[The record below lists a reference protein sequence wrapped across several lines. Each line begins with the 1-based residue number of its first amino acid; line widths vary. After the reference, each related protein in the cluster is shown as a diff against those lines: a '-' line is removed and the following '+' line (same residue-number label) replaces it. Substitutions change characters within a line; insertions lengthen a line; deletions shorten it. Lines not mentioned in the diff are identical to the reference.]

1 MFGRRKI
8 QYKTNQELRAMV
20 RAGVV
25 TSQALDAAVEATA
38 PGVTT
43 VELDRTFRDVLDRN
57 GATSNFLGYY
67 GFPATIC
74 ASPNDVVVH
83 GIPNDRPLEDGD
95 IVSIDGGA
103 IVDGWHGDSA
113 RTVLVGETSRQ
124 DAELSEMTRAAM
136 WRGIAA
142 AATAQRVGEIGA
154 AIESFVRKEA
164 GGTYGI
170 VEEYVGHGIGT
181 EMHMAPDVPNYRTR
195 DSGPR
200 IKPGMA
206 LAIEPMLVTGSTQ
219 TEVLD
224 DDWTVKTVDG
234 SHASQWEHSV
244 AFHRDGIWVL
254 TAEDGG
260 ANELAALGVT
270 VAPIPD

>member
-1 MFGRRKI
+1 MFGRRRI
-8 QYKTNQELRAMV
+8 QYKTNEQLHAMV

-25 TSQALDAAVEATA
+25 TSQALDAAVAATA
-38 PGVTT
+38 PGVSTAH
-43 VELDRTFRDVLDRN
+43 LDRVFREVLAEN

-83 GIPNDRPLEDGD
+83 GIPHDEPLRDGD
-95 IVSIDGGA
+95 ILSIDGGA

-113 RTVLVGETSRQ
+113 RTVVIGSADQ
-124 DAELSEMTRAAM
+124 KDKDLSEMTRAAM

-142 AATAQRVGEIGA
+142 AAKAERVGEIGTA
-154 AIESFVRKEA
+154 VESFVRGES

-170 VEEYVGHGIGT
+170 VEDYVGHGIGT

-206 LAIEPMLVTGSTQ
+206 LAIEPMLVTGSTE
-219 TEVLD
+219 TVVMD
-224 DDWTVKTVDG
+224 DDWTVKTADG

-260 ANELAALGVT
+260 AEELAALGVT